1 MGRLDEFAVQRA
13 IVQTIIR
20 IDMKGKIATRQAV
33 MHTVTANLGITE
45 RSFAKALMQIDK
57 AGILVKKTVPVF
69 LNELNVRGERRKGIR
84 TGLSIDIAEAINRS
98 ADLWAQK
105 ALNVYKDYPEET
117 REFLFDRYR
126 KARGQ
131 TLLNQI
137 DIARE
142 ALRKWGRS
150 DISTLTP
157 GEVIYINV
165 FVPMV
170 MEYLRALREK
180 NKTA

>member
-13 IVQTIIR
+13 IIQTITR
-20 IDMKGKIATRQAV
+20 VNMKGKIATRQMA
-33 MHTVTANLGITE
+33 MHTVTADLGITE

-57 AGILVKKTVPVF
+57 AGILIKKTVPVF
-69 LNELNVRGERRKGIR
+69 LNELNARGERRKGIR
-84 TGLSIDIAEAINRS
+84 TSLSIDIAEAINRS

-137 DIARE
+137 DIAKE

-150 DISTLTP
+150 DVTTLTP
-157 GEVIYINV
+157 GEVIYLNV
-165 FVPMV
+165 VVPMV

>member
-13 IVQTIIR
+13 IIQTIIR
-20 IDMKGKIATRQAV
+20 IEMKGKIATRQAV

-45 RSFAKALMQIDK
+45 RSFAKALRQIDK
-57 AGILVKKTVPVF
+57 AGILVKKTVPVI
-69 LNELNVRGERRKGIR
+69 LNELNVRGERREGIR
-84 TGLSIDIAEAINRS
+84 TSLSIDITEAVKRS
-98 ADLWAQK
+98 ADLWTQK
-105 ALNVYKDYPEET
+105 VLNVYKDYPEET

-137 DIARE
+137 DIAME

-150 DISTLTP
+150 DISALTP
-157 GEVIYINV
+157 GEDIYINV

-170 MEYLRALREK
+170 MEYLRDLK
-180 NKTA
+180 KTK